1 MPVEMM
7 LQFFSVIVCL
17 RFFISHAKNK
27 YTQNIDHSH
36 SCGQSHFNKT
46 LWYAPFYE
54 TKFDFGLFCKG
65 QIISECPYEKIVCPK
80 IATKK
85 FPRFLS

>member
-36 SCGQSHFNKT
+36 SCGQSHFNEA

-54 TKFDFGLFCKG
+54 IKIDFELIRGLDQLGSLDFMNFLYFFNKY
-65 QIISECPYEKIVCPK
+65 SE
-80 IATKK
+80 
-85 FPRFLS
+85 

>member
-27 YTQNIDHSH
+27 NTQNIDHSH
-36 SCGQSHFNKT
+36 SCGQSHFNKA

-54 TKFDFGLFCKG
+54 IRIDFELIRGLDQLGSLDFMN
-65 QIISECPYEKIVCPK
+65 
-80 IATKK
+80 
-85 FPRFLS
+85 F